1 MLRRFIVTCVVL
13 AALAAPAAAQREPD
27 FATLDRGDGISHFG
41 LDLAWVKLDPPP
53 LDSVLHL
60 ELFGQF
66 VAQSGLGFYAAFPI
80 AKSFGDGPAE
90 MELDGEASIGD
101 LEVGGL
107 YVISAPE
114 LSWVF
119 RLGLVVP
126 TASEDGGDYVTNFY
140 GQQFRLTD
148 IALVDPNDFFAR
160 LAVSPLYHAHSVFLR
175 IDVGVD
181 VPFAEDDE
189 DAYQADPIG
198 RLNLGAGVDLGQIA
212 LMAELATIVEFDNDD
227 VDPDNDRD
235 VFTTA
240 AFTARF
246 MGPQLQ
252 PYLTLGIPV
261 QEYIRDTVRFFVGGG
276 IQGVL
281 H

>member
-1 MLRRFIVTCVVL
+1 MRRLFVVL
-13 AALAAPAAAQREPD
+13 LLLGAMSAPAAAQREPD
-27 FATLDRGDGISHFG
+27 FATLDRGDGITHFG
-41 LDLAWVKLDPPP
+41 LDLAWVRLDPPP
-53 LDSVLHL
+53 LDSVLHF
-60 ELFGQF
+60 EVFGQF
-66 VAQSGLGFYAAFPI
+66 VAQSGLGFYVAFPF
-80 AKSFGDGPAE
+80 AKSFGDGVPE
-90 MELDGEASIGD
+90 GELDGETSIGD
-101 LEVGGL
+101 LDVGGL

-119 RLGLVVP
+119 RLGLALP
-126 TASEDGGDYVTNFY
+126 TASEDDGDFVTNFY

-148 IALVDPNDFFAR
+148 IALVYPNDYFAR
-160 LAVSPLYHAHSVFLR
+160 LSVSPLYHAHSLFLR
-175 IDVGVD
+175 IDLGVD
-181 VPFAEDDE
+181 VPFAEDDPTF
-189 DAYQADPIG
+189 YPADPIG

-212 LMAELATIVEFDNDD
+212 LMAELATIVEFDDDD
-227 VDPDNDRD
+227 VDEDNDRD

-252 PYLTLGIPV
+252 PYLTFGIPV

-276 IQGVL
+276 IQGVF

>member
-1 MLRRFIVTCVVL
+1 MRPIIVILVMLGG
-13 AALAAPAAAQREPD
+13 LAAPAAAQREPD
-27 FATLDRGDGISHFG
+27 FSTLDRGDGISHVG

-53 LDSVLHL
+53 LDSVLHI
-60 ELFGQF
+60 EMFGQF
-66 VAQSGLGFYAAFPI
+66 VSQSGLGLYAAFPL
-80 AKSFGDGPAE
+80 AKSFGDGPEE

-101 LEVGGL
+101 LDVGGL
-107 YVISAPE
+107 YVISGPE

-148 IALVDPNDFFAR
+148 IAMVDPNDFYAR
-160 LAVSPLYHAHSVFLR
+160 LAVSPLFHAHSVFLR
-175 IDVGVD
+175 IDLGVD
-181 VPFAEDDE
+181 VPFAEDDD
-189 DAYQADPIG
+189 DAYRGDPIG
-198 RLNLGAGVDLGQIA
+198 RLNLGGGLDLGQLA
-212 LMAELATIVEFDNDD
+212 LMAELATVVEFDDD
-227 VDPDNDRD
+227 EVDPDNDRD

-246 MGPQLQ
+246 MGGQLQ

-261 QEYIRDTVRFFVGGG
+261 QEYIRDTVKLFVAFG

-281 H
+281 R